1 METKKEYIAPELT
14 VVEFKSERGYAS
26 SGPDVLQVL
35 NSLLGQI
42 SSSNIEGWEYNENNE
57 SFNNNDFNWE

>member
-1 METKKEYIAPELT
+1 M
-14 VVEFKSERGYAS
+14 VEFKSERGYAS

-57 SFNNNDFNWE
+57 SFNNDGFTWE